1 MKNSPGVWGSK
12 STFRAP
18 QADGL
23 CRKGGAAQS
32 LTNQF
37 MQSLVLTK
45 TKTDGKIVTGC
56 AINLP
61 KDNGK
66 LLIYI

>member
-32 LTNQF
+32 LSNQF
-37 MQSLVLTK
+37 MSKPGSKQ
-45 TKTDGKIVTGC
+45 
-56 AINLP
+56 N
-61 KDNGK
+61 
-66 LLIYI
+66 